1 MRKPE
6 KPSPSEMEFLF
17 EIDPEPAQET
27 LTSWGGVPL
36 LVRAFR
42 SLGLPGS
49 VQRNIRIKQRASGY
63 DEGTLVE
70 SFVVLNAIGGECLD
84 DFARLR
90 EDGGLAEMLGHEIPS
105 PEAARKFLY
114 EFHDEG
120 KMVEARQQLPL
131 GQAAYIPG
139 ENAALQGLGQVNRDL
154 LAEMGR
160 RCAEQKIATVDQDA
174 TIIESHKREAR
185 MTYEGER
192 GYQPMLAVWAETELI
207 LADQFRDG
215 NVPAMQKPLDVAR
228 AAFAALPGTVREFY
242 YRGDSACHEQELLK
256 WLRNE
261 QREDGP
267 QERIGFAISAR
278 MTAALRQAVEAVT
291 EPEWQPYGR
300 EDPAVIR
307 ECAEVPFVPTE
318 PYERK
323 GLEPLRYVAVRIR
336 QRQGD
341 LFADGSAVKH
351 FAVLSNIGEWNAA
364 KLLQWHREKAG
375 TIEAVHDVLK
385 NELAAG
391 VLPCGRFGAN
401 AAWLRL
407 AVLTHNVLVALKRL
421 ALPAELLAA
430 RPKRLRFLIFQ
441 TAGRMV
447 HHARRV
453 LLRLKAAAERL
464 QEWLAALRLLPLP
477 T

>member
-1 MRKPE
+1 
-6 KPSPSEMEFLF
+6 
-17 EIDPEPAQET
+17 
-27 LTSWGGVPL
+27 
-36 LVRAFR
+36 
-42 SLGLPGS
+42 LG
-49 VQRNIRIKQRASGY
+49 
-63 DEGTLVE
+63 E
-70 SFVVLNAIGGECLD
+70 
-84 DFARLR
+84 
-90 EDGGLAEMLGHEIPS
+90 
-105 PEAARKFLY
+105 
-114 EFHDEG
+114 
-120 KMVEARQQLPL
+120 
-131 GQAAYIPG
+131 
-139 ENAALQGLGQVNRDL
+139 VNRDL

-160 RCAEQKIATVDQDA
+160 RCGEQKIATVDQDA
-174 TIIESHKREAR
+174 TIIESHKREALLS
-185 MTYEGER
+185 YEGKR

-228 AAFAALPGTVREFY
+228 LAFAALPGTVREFY
-242 YRGDSACHEQELLK
+242 YRGDSACHEQELLQ

-267 QERIGFAISAR
+267 PGKIGFAISAR
-278 MTAALRQAVEAVT
+278 MTVALRQAVEAVP
-291 EPEWQPYGR
+291 EQEWQPYGA
-300 EDPAVIR
+300 EDAAVIR

-336 QRQGD
+336 QRQGEF
-341 LFADGSAVKH
+341 FADGSAVKH
-351 FAVLSNIGEWNAA
+351 FAVLSNMQQWSAA
-364 KLLQWHREKAG
+364 KLLQWHRQKAG
-375 TIEAVHDVLK
+375 TIEAVHDILK

-453 LLRLKAAAERL
+453 LLRLKVAAERL